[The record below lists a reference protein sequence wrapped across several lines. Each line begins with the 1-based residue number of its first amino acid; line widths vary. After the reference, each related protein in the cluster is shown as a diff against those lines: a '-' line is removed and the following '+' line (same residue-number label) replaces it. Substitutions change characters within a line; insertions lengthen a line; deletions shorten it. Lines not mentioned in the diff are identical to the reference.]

1 LTFADA
7 LIEEKQALAT
17 KSEELSK
24 EVQKL
29 KDEYAKKMK
38 YLEEAHARDIKQQKE
53 SWVSSE
59 KIRRDKWIQEK
70 TKLIKDQTVKS
81 LEPEIQRMLSV
92 RLIFSFFKETWDKL
106 TFLFKKSNIKVI

>member
-1 LTFADA
+1 M
-7 LIEEKQALAT
+7 EEKQALAS

-29 KDEYAKKMK
+29 KDDYSKKIK
-38 YLEEAHARDIKQQKE
+38 YLEETHAREID
-53 SWVSSE
+53 SWGASE
-59 KIRRDKWIQEK
+59 KIRRDKCIQEK

-92 RLIFSFFKETWDKL
+92 SEAL
-106 TFLFKKSNIKVI
+106 